1 MQIQTWQSQKP
12 TIPRETD
19 QSGTTI
25 VNATSASTY
34 GINPSAS
41 NQSTQTDQIHQKFVE
56 YGKNAKEWMRK
67 CALLLP
73 EIDRQKIWLK
83 KGFNSIYEYAAKLAN
98 MSQYQVNEA
107 LRTVRKT
114 TDFPELRKIIEIK
127 GINAVRPVLTIV
139 NKETEHFWA
148 EKTKNMSR
156 HTLETY
162 VRDYKKEF
170 VELHVQPNTELKSTV
185 DSKTLTVNLKPEI
198 IAKLEKFNKGD
209 WNELM
214 QKFIDLYEKNLEQ
227 ELKQEKSAP
236 VTEASEHIPEKIN
249 DYVLKRSH
257 GKCEFPNCSKKYE
270 HLHHTNR
277 FASDK
282 IHDPDQIVA
291 LCSAHHDL
299 AHKGLIK
306 NENSHNDNKQSAF
319 HPTSTWKIQKEPDYS
334 NLNWYID
341 QQVQAYKIRAG

>member
-1 MQIQTWQSQKP
+1 MDQKNTDWQ
-12 TIPRETD
+12 
-19 QSGTTI
+19 
-25 VNATSASTY
+25 NL
-34 GINPSAS
+34 
-41 NQSTQTDQIHQKFVE
+41 HQKFVE
-56 YGKNAKEWMRK
+56 YGQNAKEWFRK

-73 EIDRQKIWLK
+73 EIEKFKVWRK
-83 KGFNSIYEYAAKLAN
+83 KGFHSIYEYAAKLAN

-114 TDFPELRKIIEIK
+114 ADFPELRKIVEIK

-139 NKETEHFWA
+139 NEKTEHFWA
-148 EKTKNMSR
+148 EKAKSMSR

-170 VELHVQPNTELKSTV
+170 VGLHVQPIPSEKLNKRSEST
-185 DSKTLTVNLKPEI
+185 TINLKPEI
-198 IAKLEKFNKGD
+198 IAKLEKFNQGD

-227 ELKQEKSAP
+227 ELKQEKPAP
-236 VTEASEHIPEKIN
+236 ATDTSRHIPKKIH

-257 GKCEFPNCSKKYE
+257 GKCEFPNCTSDYA

-277 FASDK
+277 LASNK

-291 LCSAHHDL
+291 LCEAHHDL
-299 AHKGLIK
+299 AHRGLID
-306 NENSHNDNKQSAF
+306 NEDKKTN
-319 HPTSTWKIQKEPDYS
+319 TWKILKEPDYT

-341 QQVQAYKIRAG
+341 QQIATHRR